1 MPELSRIEKWFVN
14 KRGEGYFEKLLS
26 RMKESGAVKV
36 GNNSKILELGAG
48 NGALSSLLYE
58 QFHPLS
64 ITLTDFDQ
72 DQVATARKRM
82 EDRFG
87 RVPDV
92 ITIEQADA
100 TNLRY
105 QNNTFDLV
113 VAHLILHHLGKLEN
127 IFTGLGEIHRV
138 LVPDGAFIYV
148 EFAHKK
154 EIRRRL
160 GELGFNI
167 SYRKGFHRETV
178 IATKLPSPG
187 NLNHKIT
194 MD

>member
-1 MPELSRIEKWFVN
+1 VPELSRIEKWFVN
-14 KRGEGYFEKLLS
+14 KRGEGYFEKLLF

-36 GNNSKILELGAG
+36 GNNSRILELGAG

-58 QFHPLS
+58 KFHPLS

-72 DQVATARKRM
+72 DQVATARKRL
-82 EDRFG
+82 EDKFG
-87 RVPDV
+87 GVPDV
-92 ITIEQADA
+92 ITIERADA

-148 EFAHKK
+148 EFAHKQ
-154 EIRRRL
+154 EIRRHL

-178 IATKLPSPG
+178 IATKSSSLG
-187 NLNHKIT
+187 A
-194 MD
+194 